1 MKFYTKPEIEIS
13 VFATEDI
20 ITASNVGT
28 DEEETPTTPVASL
41 TKGADLNDN
50 TTEFKYSDI
59 F

>member
-28 DEEETPTTPVASL
+28 EEETPVVSL
-41 TKGADLNDN
+41 KKGDDLTDA

>member
-28 DEEETPTTPVASL
+28 DEEETPVASL